1 MAAAATS
8 GPQAP
13 RRFAPGAPPPRT
25 SARPPAKAAAV
36 EAAAVMVE
44 APPPRPQEPPTRTSP
59 NRGRGGFVTQAGQG
73 RRGACLRRGA
83 PPGPTFRPEP
93 PPLGLPAEAAAPA
106 LPSRLRI
113 LLGLMRRPPLGPIQ
127 AGLHRACQ
135 LPRPLPGAEGPQPQP
150 WTSGR
155 RFSPNLRRREKSQK
169 SAMWRQLRRS
179 LFCDR
184 N

>member
-13 RRFAPGAPPPRT
+13 RRFAPGAQPPRT

-36 EAAAVMVE
+36 EAAAVVVE

-83 PPGPTFRPEP
+83 PPGPTFRPGP
-93 PPLGLPAEAAAPA
+93 PPLGLPAKAAAPA
-106 LPSRLRI
+106 LLSRLRI
-113 LLGLMRRPPLGPIQ
+113 LLGLMRWPPLGPNQ
-127 AGLHRACQ
+127 AEPHRACQ
-135 LPRPLPGAEGPQPQP
+135 LSPLLPSGEGPQPQTR
-150 WTSGR
+150 TSER
-155 RFSPNLRRREKSQK
+155 RLSPNLRRREKSQK

-179 LFCDR
+179 LLCDR